1 MRKAHFVRSSFSV
14 ETGMQAGLTADA
26 RDPGTASVP
35 VDPDTRRE
43 DIPLHDDVRR
53 LADALGAVIRKLEG
67 EEAFQTVEHL
77 RRACRARRRGDEDAE
92 GLDALLEQVA
102 SLPLELAAL
111 AARAFTLFFLLINTA
126 EQVHRVRR
134 RRAYQRDET
143 APPQPASARWAIAR
157 LRERGHSA
165 SEVAAAIETLQVRPV
180 LTAHPTES
188 TRRTLLGLQARV
200 AELLLDRESAPTSG
214 RALVDDALRAEIELL
229 WLTSEVRQ
237 DRPTVLD
244 EVSTVLWYLQ
254 TRLLD
259 AGDAAHEALRRA
271 FSDEFGQDAN
281 VPLRSIPP
289 RIGNWVG
296 GDRDGNPFVTP
307 EITIAAVRR
316 SSHIILG
323 RYHAA
328 LEALADR
335 ISVSARF
342 AEPPKALMESIDV
355 DRVALPDVWEAN
367 RRRNEDEP
375 VRLKLTFM
383 AARIAASRELVASR
397 DAGRAVDLP
406 AAYRDAASF
415 ERDLMLVGE
424 ALVAAG
430 AEQVHRAMIVPVLAS
445 VRAHGFHGFVTD
457 VRDHADVH
465 LAAVTELA
473 AHVGIPSLDGSA
485 LRKELLGR
493 RPLIASHLAVG
504 ENTQRV
510 IDTFKAI
517 RTLQDETGEAAVAT
531 YIVSM
536 TTCPEDLLRVLLLA
550 REAGLVDL
558 AADPPFSRLDVV
570 PLFETL
576 NDLEQAPAVME
587 SLLQDEV
594 YRRQLNAR
602 GYAQEVM
609 IGYSDSSKD
618 AGILASSWGLYTAQ
632 EKLAALFAERRI
644 ELRLFHGRGGS
655 VGRGGGSP
663 VYRALA
669 ALPPDTVNGRIKI
682 TEQGE
687 IISQQFG
694 LLPIAERTLEVT
706 LSGVLLHSFE
716 DWRDE
721 VPEGDVQRYRDAM
734 NELSRRS
741 LDVYRELV
749 HEDDAVF
756 TFFEKVTPIEA
767 LADVRFGSRPAY
779 RPGAK
784 AGIEGIR
791 AIPWGF
797 GWTQTRIMFPGWLG
811 VGTALAELANE
822 PEGLELLKA
831 MTRAWPFFDDLL
843 AKIEMVCAKADL
855 EIAEAYVSQL
865 GGEAERA
872 LLDRLRGEFDLTVTT
887 ILRIRE
893 ADHLLDENTVLQ
905 AAIALRNPYVDALSL
920 LQISFMRK
928 KIEAKDAA
936 EGEQSVIADALATTV
951 SGVAQGLRNTG

>member
-1 MRKAHFVRSSFSV
+1 MK
-14 ETGMQAGLTADA
+14 DA
-26 RDPGTASVP
+26 ASGSREPDAASIP
-35 VDPDTRRE
+35 VDPDTRPQ

-53 LADALGAVIRKLEG
+53 LADALGAIIKRLEG
-67 EEAFQTVEHL
+67 DDAFQAVEQL
-77 RRACRARRRGDEDAE
+77 RRACRARRRGDARAGD
-92 GLDALLEQVA
+92 LDTLLADVSAL
-102 SLPLELAAL
+102 PIELAGKT
-111 AARAFTLFFLLINTA
+111 ARAFTLFFLLINTA

-134 RRAYQRDET
+134 RRAYEQDET
-143 APPQPASARWAIAR
+143 ASPQPASARWAIGR
-157 LRERGHSA
+157 LREAGRTA
-165 SEVAAAIETLQVRPV
+165 AEVAAAIAGLDVRPV

-200 AELLLDRESAPTSG
+200 ADLLLEREWVSATE
-214 RALVDDALRAEIELL
+214 RERVDDSLAAEVELL

-237 DRPTVLD
+237 DRPTVMD
-244 EVSTVLWYLQ
+244 EVSTVLWYLE

-259 AGDAAHEALRRA
+259 AGIAAHEALRDA
-271 FSDEFGQDAN
+271 FVEEFEAADK
-281 VPLRSIPP
+281 LDTSLPP

-316 SSHIILG
+316 GSHIILG

-328 LEALADR
+328 LSDLADR
-335 ISVSARF
+335 VSISARF
-342 AEPPKALMESIDV
+342 ATPTKALMESLEV
-355 DRVALPDVWEAN
+355 DRVVLPAVWDAN

-375 VRLKLTFM
+375 LRLKLTFM
-383 AARIAASRELVASR
+383 AARAAAARELVAAR
-397 DAGRAVDLP
+397 DAGRAAEIP
-406 AAYRDAASF
+406 AAYASASDL
-415 ERDLMLVGE
+415 ERDLVLVNE
-424 ALVAAG
+424 ALESGGASQVARSLV
-430 AEQVHRAMIVPVLAS
+430 QPLLAS
-445 VRAHGFHGFVTD
+445 VRAFGFHGLVTD

-465 LAAVTELA
+465 AAAVSDIA
-473 AHVGIPSLDGSA
+473 ATAGAGSLDADS
-485 LRKELLGR
+485 LEKELLGR
-493 RPLIASHLAVG
+493 RPLSGDQVR
-504 ENTQRV
+504 TSDDTKRV
-510 IDTFKAI
+510 LDTFKAI
-517 RTLQDETGEAAVAT
+517 RTLQDETGEAAVST

-536 TTCPEDLLRVLLLA
+536 TTSSDDLLRVLLLA

-558 AADPPFSRLDVV
+558 AADRPVSRLDVV

-576 NDLEQAPAVME
+576 DDLESAPAVMQ
-587 SLLQDEV
+587 SLLSNEA
-594 YRRQLNAR
+594 YRRQLRAR
-602 GYAQEVM
+602 GNRQEVM
-609 IGYSDSSKD
+609 VGYSDSSKD
-618 AGILASSWGLYTAQ
+618 AGILASSWALYTAQ
-632 EKLAALFAERRI
+632 EKLAAVFEKAGI

-716 DWRDE
+716 DWRDD
-721 VPEGDVQRYRDAM
+721 VPDDRVQRYRETMERLAAKSL
-734 NELSRRS
+734 EL
-741 LDVYRELV
+741 YRGMV
-749 HEDDAVF
+749 HDSDAVF
-756 TFFEKVTPIEA
+756 TFFRRVTPIDA

-797 GWTQTRIMFPGWLG
+797 GWTQTRIMLPGWLG
-811 VGTALAELANE
+811 VGTALSELAGDRH
-822 PEGLELLKA
+822 GLELLRA
-831 MTRAWPFFDDLL
+831 MTRDWPFFDDLL
-843 AKIEMVCAKADL
+843 GKIEMVCAKADL
-855 EIAEAYVSQL
+855 EIAELYVSEL

-872 LLDRLRGEFDLTVTT
+872 LLDKLRAEFELTVEM
-887 ILRIRE
+887 ILRIRG

-920 LQISFMRK
+920 LQVAFMQRK
-928 KIEAKDAA
+928 LRSRADEAD
-936 EGEQSVIADALATTV
+936 SIVSDALATTV
-951 SGVAQGLRNTG
+951 SGIAQGLRNTG

>member
-1 MRKAHFVRSSFSV
+1 MRVK
-14 ETGMQAGLTADA
+14 TDA
-26 RDPGTASVP
+26 RDTDSAAIP
-35 VDPDTRRE
+35 VDPDTRPE

-53 LADALGAVIRKLEG
+53 LADALGAVIERLEG

-77 RRACRARRRGDEDAE
+77 RRACRARRRGDPDAAD
-92 GLDALLEQVA
+92 LATLLRYVA
-102 SLPLELAAL
+102 AIPLELAAL

-134 RRAYQRDET
+134 RRAYQRDEE
-143 APPQPASARWAIAR
+143 APPQPASARWAMAR
-157 LRERGHSA
+157 LRESDRSA
-165 SEVAAAIETLQVRPV
+165 SEVAAAIEALEVRPV

-200 AELLLDRESAPTSG
+200 ADLLLERESVPLSACA
-214 RALVDDALRAEIELL
+214 ALDAALDAEIELL

-244 EVSTVLWYLQ
+244 EVSTVLWYLE

-259 AGDAAHEALRRA
+259 AGAAAHGALRRA
-271 FSDEFGQDAN
+271 FADEFGADAHQIG
-281 VPLRSIPP
+281 RSIPP

-307 EITIAAVRR
+307 EVTVAAVRR
-316 SSHIILG
+316 SSYIILG
-323 RYHAA
+323 RYHSA
-328 LEALADR
+328 LEDLADR
-335 ISVSARF
+335 ISVSSRF
-342 AEPPKALMESIDV
+342 ADPPKRLIESLEV
-355 DRVALPDVWEAN
+355 DRAALPAVWEAN

-375 VRLKLTFM
+375 LRLKLTFM
-383 AARIAASRELVASR
+383 AARIAASRDLVAAR
-397 DAGRAVDLP
+397 DAGRAIDLP
-406 AAYRDAASF
+406 AAYTDAESF
-415 ERDLMLVGE
+415 ERDLDLVSE
-424 ALVAAG
+424 ALVSAG
-430 AEQVHRAMIVPVLAS
+430 AEQVHRAMILPLIAS

-465 LAAVTELA
+465 AAAVAEIGA
-473 AHVGIPSLDGSA
+473 QAGMGQIDRDG

-493 RPLIASHLAVG
+493 RPLIGSHVAVG
-504 ENTQRV
+504 EDTQRV
-510 IDTFKAI
+510 IDTFNAI
-517 RTLQDETGEAAVAT
+517 RTLQDETGEAAVST

-536 TTCPEDLLRVLLLA
+536 TTCAEDLLRVLLLA

-558 AADPPFSRLDVV
+558 AADPPVSRLDVV

-576 NDLEQAPAVME
+576 DDLEQAPAIME
-587 SLLQDEV
+587 SLLRDDV
-594 YRRQLNAR
+594 YRRQLAAR
-602 GYAQEVM
+602 GNRQEVM

-618 AGILASSWGLYTAQ
+618 AGILASSWALYTAQ
-632 EKLAALFAERRI
+632 EKLAALFHDNAV

-706 LSGVLLHSFE
+706 LSGALLHSFE
-716 DWRDE
+716 DWRD
-721 VPEGDVQRYRDAM
+721 DVAESDVLRYREAM
-734 NELSRRS
+734 EELAARS

-797 GWTQTRIMFPGWLG
+797 GWTQTRIMLPGWLG
-811 VGTALAELANE
+811 VGTALAELADK
-822 PEGLELLKA
+822 PAGLDLLEA
-831 MTRAWPFFDDLL
+831 MTRTWPFFDDLL
-843 AKIEMVCAKADL
+843 AKVEMVCAKADL
-855 EIAEAYVSQL
+855 EIAAAYVSQL
-865 GGEAERA
+865 GGDAERA
-872 LLDRLRGEFDLTVTT
+872 LLDRLRSEFELTVSML
-887 ILRIRE
+887 LRIRG

-920 LQISFMRK
+920 LQISFMQK
-928 KIEAKDAA
+928 KLEAQPDDAGA
-936 EGEQSVIADALATTV
+936 EQSVVADALATTV